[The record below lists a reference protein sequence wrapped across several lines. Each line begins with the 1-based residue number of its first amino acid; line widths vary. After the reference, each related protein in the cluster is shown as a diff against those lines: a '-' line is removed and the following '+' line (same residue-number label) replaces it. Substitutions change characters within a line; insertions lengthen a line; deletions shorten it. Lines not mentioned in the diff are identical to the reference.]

1 MYINKEKIISIFNK
15 MENNIE
21 TNTAQIRKTSEN
33 NQTESTDI
41 NLSFKITILNWFQ
54 NLNAYGI

>member
-1 MYINKEKIISIFNK
+1 